1 MRRTSSGDAL
11 SQKIH
16 VLGDLLGET
25 IREQEDPAIFARVE
39 RIRALA
45 KDWRAAAS
53 PDNLHAL
60 THISD
65 DADTETNLLTL
76 KAFTTYF
83 HLVNLAEEHHRVR
96 VLRARDRAAD
106 IDPVA
111 DSIADAVFALRDHG
125 LTPHEVQALLD
136 QLSVDFVFTA
146 HPTESK
152 RRSVLEKLRAI
163 SATLQRVD
171 SEDVSPRDLDEAYVE
186 LQTQITLLW
195 LTDEVRV
202 KKPTVIDEVRNG
214 LWFFSGTLF
223 NAVTETYRSL
233 EQGLA
238 SAYPDHVFRL
248 PPFLKFG
255 SWIGGDRDGNPFVNN
270 AVTSA
275 TLALHRELARE
286 NLENAVMRLMWEM
299 SLSVR
304 YESQIESFL
313 NDQRERFPYSLRQLE
328 EDHPDQPYRQ
338 ALGAIVAHLNDDRIY
353 ANGDEVLHDL
363 KRIEDS
369 LARSKA
375 TLLAEE
381 RFAPLIHHTQT
392 FGLHTA
398 ALDIRQHSGE
408 HEEAITELLRAGG
421 VTEDYAALPESEK
434 VKLLAAQIEKG
445 EVKTNA
451 QFTFSEK
458 TLELNNLFSLLERV
472 HNHDASALGYYMISM
487 AHAPSDVLEVLWLMR
502 RAELSLD
509 VAPLLETIAD
519 LEEAPT
525 MLESLLSVNV
535 YRDHLRTRN
544 DHQLIQLGYS
554 DSTKD
559 GGYVTASW
567 ALYRAQRTLTKVA
580 EKFGVRLTFF
590 HGRGGAI
597 GRGGGP
603 THRAILG
610 LPPNTMHGSIRLT
623 EQGEV
628 LFDRFGHPIIAQR
641 YLEQVVGAVLRVA
654 AGTSAGVQP
663 EWEAAMELLSESA
676 HQAYRKLVY
685 ETPGF
690 LEYFGQATPI
700 DVVTELTIG
709 SRPSKRS
716 ASGRLEDLRAI
727 PWVFAWMQSRNTLPG
742 WYGLGSAIARYVERI
757 PNGVDQLRLMYRGW
771 YFFRAMMD
779 NAQQALAKAD
789 MAIASCYADL
799 VADRELR
806 DRVFNQIRDEY
817 ERTRE
822 MLLLVNRQKVLLGN
836 EPVLQ
841 RAIKLRNP
849 YVDSMSFIQLGL
861 LRKIRALPA
870 ESDERKEIMDAL
882 RLSIVGVA
890 AGLKNTG

>member
-25 IREQEDPAIFARVE
+25 IREQENPAIFDRVE

-45 KDWRAAAS
+45 KDWRATGSA
-53 PDNLHAL
+53 DNLLTL
-60 THISD
+60 THVSD
-65 DADTETNLLTL
+65 EAYTETNLLTL

-83 HLVNLAEEHHRVR
+83 HLVNLAEEHHRMR
-96 VLRARDRAAD
+96 VLRARERAAD
-106 IDPVA
+106 IDPIA
-111 DSIADAVFALRDHG
+111 DSIADAVFTLRDHG
-125 LTPHEVQALLD
+125 LTPQEVQALLD

-152 RRSVLEKLRAI
+152 RRSVLERLRAI
-163 SATLQRVD
+163 SAALQRID
-171 SEDVSPRDLDEAYVE
+171 SEDVSPRDLDETYTE

-223 NAVTETYRSL
+223 NAVAQTYRSL
-233 EQGLA
+233 EEGLA
-238 SAYPDHVFRL
+238 SAYPDHVFNI
-248 PPFLKFG
+248 PPIFNFG

-270 AVTSA
+270 EVTSA

-286 NLENAVMRLMWEM
+286 NLESAVTRLMWEM

-304 YESQIESFL
+304 YVSQIESFL

-328 EDHPDQPYRQ
+328 EEHPDQPYRQ
-338 ALGAIVAHLNDDRIY
+338 ALGVIVAHLNDDRIY
-353 ANGDEVLHDL
+353 ADGKAVLTDL

-381 RFAPLIHHTQT
+381 RFAPLLHHTQT

-398 ALDIRQHSGE
+398 ALDIRQHSSE
-408 HEEAITELLRAGG
+408 HEEVMTELFRVGC
-421 VTEDYAALPESEK
+421 VTEDYAALPEPEK
-434 VKLLAAQIEKG
+434 VKVLAAQLEKG
-445 EVKTNA
+445 DIKTNSH
-451 QFTFSEK
+451 FTFSEK
-458 TLELNNLFSLLERV
+458 TRESNNLFTLLKRA
-472 HNHDASALGYYMISM
+472 HDHDAAALGYYMISM

-502 RAELSLD
+502 RVELSLD

-610 LPPNTMHGSIRLT
+610 LPPNTMRGSIRLT

-641 YLEQVVGAVLRVA
+641 YLEQVVGAVLRMA
-654 AGTSAGVQP
+654 AGTSAGVLP

-676 HQAYRKLVY
+676 HQAYRKLIY
-685 ETPGF
+685 ETPNF

-757 PNGVDQLRLMYRGW
+757 PHGVDQLRLMYRGW

-799 VADRELR
+799 VTDRELR

-841 RAIKLRNP
+841 RSIKLRNP

-861 LRKIRALPA
+861 LRKLRALPA
-870 ESDERKEIMDAL
+870 ESAERKEIMDAL

>member
-16 VLGDLLGET
+16 ILGDLLGET

-53 PDNLHAL
+53 PDNLRAL

-65 DADTETNLLTL
+65 EADIETNLLTL
-76 KAFTTYF
+76 KAFTSYF

-111 DSIADAVFALRDHG
+111 DSIADAVFTLRDHG
-125 LTPHEVQALLD
+125 LTPHDVQALLD

-171 SEDVSPRDLDEAYVE
+171 SEDVSPRDLDEAYTE

-202 KKPTVIDEVRNG
+202 EKPTVIDEVRNG

-223 NAVTETYRSL
+223 NAVAETYRSL
-233 EQGLA
+233 EEGLA
-238 SAYPDHVFRL
+238 SAYPDHVFNI
-248 PPFLKFG
+248 PPIFKFG

-270 AVTSA
+270 EVTSA

-304 YESQIESFL
+304 YVSQIESFL
-313 NDQRERFPYSLRQLE
+313 SEQRERFPYSLKQLE
-328 EDHPDQPYRQ
+328 ADHPDQPYRQ
-338 ALGAIVAHLNDDRIY
+338 ALGIIVTHLNDDRIY
-353 ANGDEVLHDL
+353 ANGDEVLKDL
-363 KRIEDS
+363 RRIEDS

-408 HEEAITELLRAGG
+408 HEEAITELLKVGG
-421 VTEDYAALPESEK
+421 VTEDYAAQPESEK
-434 VKLLAAQIEKG
+434 VKLLAAQLEKG
-445 EVKTNA
+445 EFKTSS

-458 TLELNNLFSLLERV
+458 TLESNNLFNLLKRA
-472 HNHDASALGYYMISM
+472 HDHDASALGYYMISM

-502 RAELSLD
+502 RVELSLD

-519 LEEAPT
+519 LEEAPM

-535 YRDHLRTRN
+535 YREHLRTRN

-654 AGTSAGVQP
+654 AGTSSGVQP
-663 EWEAAMELLSESA
+663 EWEAAMESLSESA
-676 HQAYRKLVY
+676 HQAYRKFVY
-685 ETPGF
+685 ETPDF

-700 DVVTELTIG
+700 DVITELTIG

-817 ERTRE
+817 DRTRE

-861 LRKIRALPA
+861 LRKLRALPA

>member
-16 VLGDLLGET
+16 ILGDLLGET
-25 IREQEDPAIFARVE
+25 IREQENPAIFDRVE

-45 KDWRAAAS
+45 KDWRATGSADA
-53 PDNLHAL
+53 LHTL
-60 THISD
+60 TGVSD
-65 DADTETNLLTL
+65 EADIATNLLTL

-83 HLVNLAEEHHRVR
+83 HLVNLAEEHHRGR
-96 VLRARDRAAD
+96 VLRARERAAD
-106 IDPVA
+106 LDPIA
-111 DSIADAVFALRDHG
+111 DSIADAVFTLRDHG
-125 LTPHEVQALLD
+125 LTSQEVQAVLD

-152 RRSVLEKLRAI
+152 RRSVLEKLRRI
-163 SATLQRVD
+163 SMTLQQTD
-171 SEDVSPRDLDEAYVE
+171 SEELSPREREQALTE
-186 LQTQITLLW
+186 LQTQVTLLW

-214 LWFFSGTLF
+214 LWYFSETLF
-223 NAVTETYRSL
+223 SAAAQTQRSL
-233 EQGLA
+233 EQALA
-238 SAYPDHVFRL
+238 SAYPDHVFHL

-270 AVTSA
+270 QVTSA
-275 TLALHRELARE
+275 AIALHRELARE
-286 NLENAVMRLMWEM
+286 NLENAVTRLMWEM

-304 YESQIESFL
+304 YVSQIESFL
-313 NDQRERFPYSLRQLE
+313 SEQRERFPYSLRQLE

-353 ANGDEVLHDL
+353 ANGSEVLSDL

-369 LARSKA
+369 LAQSKA

-381 RFAPLIHHTQT
+381 RFAPLLSHVRT

-408 HEEAITELLRAGG
+408 HEETVTELFRAGG
-421 VTEDYAALPESEK
+421 VTEDYAALPETEK
-434 VKLLAAQIEKG
+434 VKLLAAQLEKG
-445 EVKTNA
+445 DIKTSSQSA
-451 QFTFSEK
+451 FSEK
-458 TLELNNLFSLLERV
+458 TLESNNLFNLLKRI
-472 HNHDASALGYYMISM
+472 HDHDPSALGYYMISM

-502 RAELSLD
+502 RVELSLG

-525 MLESLLSVNV
+525 MLEALFSLKA
-535 YRDHLRTRN
+535 YREHLRTRS

-610 LPPNTMHGSIRLT
+610 LPPDTMHGSIRLT

-628 LFDRFGHPIIAQR
+628 LFDRFGHPIITQR

-654 AGTSAGVQP
+654 AGTGAGVHP

-685 ETPGF
+685 ETPDF

-700 DVVTELTIG
+700 DVITELTIG

-727 PWVFAWMQSRNTLPG
+727 PWVFAWMQSRYTLPG
-742 WYGLGSAIARYVERI
+742 WYGLGRAIARYIERI

-799 VADRELR
+799 VADREVR

-817 ERTRE
+817 DRTRE
-822 MLLLVNRQKVLLGN
+822 MLLVVNRQKVLLGN

-861 LRKIRALPA
+861 LRKLRALPA
-870 ESDERKEIMDAL
+870 ESNERQEIMDAL

>member
-16 VLGDLLGET
+16 ILGDLLGET

-45 KDWRAAAS
+45 KDWRAADSA
-53 PDNLHAL
+53 DDLRAL
-60 THISD
+60 THVSD
-65 DADTETNLLTL
+65 DADIETNLLTL

-96 VLRARDRAAD
+96 VLGARDRAAD
-106 IDPVA
+106 IDPIA
-111 DSIADAVFALRDHG
+111 DSIADAVFTLRDHG
-125 LTPHEVQALLD
+125 LTPQDVQALLD

-152 RRSVLEKLRAI
+152 RRSVLERLRAI
-163 SATLQRVD
+163 SATLQRID
-171 SEDVSPRDLDEAYVE
+171 SENVSPRDLGEAYTE

-223 NAVTETYRSL
+223 NAVAETYRSL
-233 EQGLA
+233 EEGLA
-238 SAYPDHVFRL
+238 SAYPDHVFNI
-248 PPFLKFG
+248 PPIFKFG

-270 AVTSA
+270 EVTSA

-286 NLENAVMRLMWEM
+286 SLENAVTRLMWEM

-304 YESQIESFL
+304 YVSQIESFL
-313 NDQRERFPYSLRQLE
+313 SEQRERFPYSLKQLE

-338 ALGAIVAHLNDDRIY
+338 ALGVIVTHLNDDRIY
-353 ANGDEVLHDL
+353 ANGDEVLKDL
-363 KRIEDS
+363 RRIEDS

-408 HEEAITELLRAGG
+408 HEEAITELLKVGG

-434 VKLLAAQIEKG
+434 VKLLAAQLEKG
-445 EVKTNA
+445 DFKIGA

-458 TLELNNLFSLLERV
+458 TLESNNLFNLLKRA
-472 HNHDASALGYYMISM
+472 HDHDAAALGYYMISM

-502 RAELSLD
+502 RVELSLD

-525 MLESLLSVNV
+525 MLESLLSVTV
-535 YRDHLRTRN
+535 YREHLRTRN

-654 AGTSAGVQP
+654 ANTVATVPP
-663 EWEAAMELLSESA
+663 EWETAMESLSESA

-690 LEYFGQATPI
+690 LEYFEQATPI
-700 DVVTELTIG
+700 DVITELTIG
-709 SRPSKRS
+709 SRPSRRS

-727 PWVFAWMQSRNTLPG
+727 PWVFAWMQSRITLPG
-742 WYGLGSAIARYVERI
+742 WYGLGSAIAKYTERI
-757 PNGVDQLRLMYRGW
+757 PNGIDQLRVMYRGW
-771 YFFRAMMD
+771 YYFRAMMD

-817 ERTRE
+817 DRTRE

-861 LRKIRALPA
+861 LRKLRALPA

>member
-1 MRRTSSGDAL
+1 
-11 SQKIH
+11 
-16 VLGDLLGET
+16 
-25 IREQEDPAIFARVE
+25 
-39 RIRALA
+39 
-45 KDWRAAAS
+45 
-53 PDNLHAL
+53 
-60 THISD
+60 HISD

-111 DSIADAVFALRDHG
+111 DSIADAVFTLRDHG
-125 LTPHEVQALLD
+125 LTPQEVQALLD

-233 EQGLA
+233 EEGLA

-381 RFAPLIHHTQT
+381 RFASC
-392 FGLHTA
+392 
-398 ALDIRQHSGE
+398 RWM
-408 HEEAITELLRAGG
+408 LRRFWKR
-421 VTEDYAALPESEK
+421 LPIWK
-434 VKLLAAQIEKG
+434 
-445 EVKTNA
+445 
-451 QFTFSEK
+451 
-458 TLELNNLFSLLERV
+458 
-472 HNHDASALGYYMISM
+472 
-487 AHAPSDVLEVLWLMR
+487 R
-502 RAELSLD
+502 R
-509 VAPLLETIAD
+509 
-519 LEEAPT
+519 
-525 MLESLLSVNV
+525 
-535 YRDHLRTRN
+535 RRC
-544 DHQLIQLGYS
+544 
-554 DSTKD
+554 
-559 GGYVTASW
+559 W
-567 ALYRAQRTLTKVA
+567 
-580 EKFGVRLTFF
+580 
-590 HGRGGAI
+590 
-597 GRGGGP
+597 
-603 THRAILG
+603 
-610 LPPNTMHGSIRLT
+610 
-623 EQGEV
+623 
-628 LFDRFGHPIIAQR
+628 
-641 YLEQVVGAVLRVA
+641 
-654 AGTSAGVQP
+654 
-663 EWEAAMELLSESA
+663 
-676 HQAYRKLVY
+676 
-685 ETPGF
+685 
-690 LEYFGQATPI
+690 
-700 DVVTELTIG
+700 
-709 SRPSKRS
+709 SR
-716 ASGRLEDLRAI
+716 
-727 PWVFAWMQSRNTLPG
+727 
-742 WYGLGSAIARYVERI
+742 
-757 PNGVDQLRLMYRGW
+757 
-771 YFFRAMMD
+771 
-779 NAQQALAKAD
+779 
-789 MAIASCYADL
+789 C
-799 VADRELR
+799 
-806 DRVFNQIRDEY
+806 
-817 ERTRE
+817 
-822 MLLLVNRQKVLLGN
+822 
-836 EPVLQ
+836 
-841 RAIKLRNP
+841 
-849 YVDSMSFIQLGL
+849 
-861 LRKIRALPA
+861 
-870 ESDERKEIMDAL
+870 
-882 RLSIVGVA
+882 
-890 AGLKNTG
+890 

>member
-125 LTPHEVQALLD
+125 LTPQEVQALLD

-233 EQGLA
+233 EEGLA

-408 HEEAITELLRAGG
+408 HEEAITEVFRAGG

-685 ETPGF
+685 ETPNF

-806 DRVFNQIRDEY
+806 DRVFNQIRDEHD
-817 ERTRE
+817 RTRE

-861 LRKIRALPA
+861 LRKLRALPA

>member
-806 DRVFNQIRDEY
+806 DRVFNQIRDEHD
-817 ERTRE
+817 RTRE

-861 LRKIRALPA
+861 LRKLRALPA

>member
-16 VLGDLLGET
+16 ILGDLLGET

-45 KDWRAAAS
+45 KDWRAADSA
-53 PDNLHAL
+53 DNLHTL
-60 THISD
+60 THVSD
-65 DADTETNLLTL
+65 EADIETNLLTL
-76 KAFTTYF
+76 KAFTSYF

-111 DSIADAVFALRDHG
+111 DSIADAVFTLRDHG
-125 LTPHEVQALLD
+125 LTPQDVQALLD

-171 SEDVSPRDLDEAYVE
+171 SEDVSPRDLDEAYTE

-223 NAVTETYRSL
+223 NAVAQTYRSL
-233 EQGLA
+233 EEGLA
-238 SAYPDHVFRL
+238 SAYPDHVFNI
-248 PPFLKFG
+248 PPVFKFG

-270 AVTSA
+270 EVTSA

-304 YESQIESFL
+304 YVSQIESFL
-313 NDQRERFPYSLRQLE
+313 SEQRERFPYSLKQLE
-328 EDHPDQPYRQ
+328 ADHPDQPYRQ
-338 ALGAIVAHLNDDRIY
+338 ALGIIVTHLNDDRIY
-353 ANGDEVLHDL
+353 ANGDEVLKDL
-363 KRIEDS
+363 RRIEDS

-408 HEEAITELLRAGG
+408 HEETITEVFRVGG
-421 VTEDYAALPESEK
+421 VTENYAALPESEK
-434 VKLLAAQIEKG
+434 VKLLAAQLEKG
-445 EVKTNA
+445 DFKTSS
-451 QFTFSEK
+451 QFAFSEK
-458 TLELNNLFSLLERV
+458 TLESNNLFNLLKRA
-472 HNHDASALGYYMISM
+472 HDHDASALGYYMISM

-502 RAELSLD
+502 RVDLAID

-535 YRDHLRTRN
+535 YREHLRTRN

-654 AGTSAGVQP
+654 AGTSSGVQP
-663 EWEAAMELLSESA
+663 EWEAAMESLSESA
-676 HQAYRKLVY
+676 HQAYRKFVY
-685 ETPGF
+685 ETPDF

-700 DVVTELTIG
+700 DVITELTIG

-817 ERTRE
+817 DRTRE

-861 LRKIRALPA
+861 LRKLRALPA

>member
-16 VLGDLLGET
+16 ILGDLLGET
-25 IREQEDPAIFARVE
+25 IREQEDPAIFDRVE

-45 KDWRAAAS
+45 KDWRVTGSA
-53 PDNLHAL
+53 DDLHTL
-60 THISD
+60 THVSD
-65 DADTETNLLTL
+65 EADIETNLLTL

-96 VLRARDRAAD
+96 VLRARERAAD
-106 IDPVA
+106 IDPIA
-111 DSIADAVFALRDHG
+111 DSIADAVFTLRDHG
-125 LTPHEVQALLD
+125 LTPQEVQALLD

-152 RRSVLEKLRAI
+152 RRSVLEKLRRI
-163 SATLQRVD
+163 SMTLQQTD
-171 SEDVSPRDLDEAYVE
+171 SEELSPREREQALVE
-186 LQTQITLLW
+186 LQTQVTLLW

-214 LWFFSGTLF
+214 LWYFSETLF
-223 NAVTETYRSL
+223 SAAAQTHRSL
-233 EQGLA
+233 EQALA

-270 AVTSA
+270 PVTSA
-275 TLALHRELARE
+275 ALALHRELARE
-286 NLENAVMRLMWEM
+286 NLENAIMRLMWEM

-313 NDQRERFPYSLRQLE
+313 SEQRERFPYSLRQLE

-353 ANGDEVLHDL
+353 ANGNEVLSDL
-363 KRIEDS
+363 KRIEES
-369 LARSKA
+369 LAQSKA

-381 RFAPLIHHTQT
+381 RFAPLIHHTRT

-408 HEEAITELLRAGG
+408 HEEAMTELFRAGG
-421 VTEDYAALPESEK
+421 VTEDYAALPEPEK

-445 EVKTNA
+445 EFKTSA
-451 QFTFSEK
+451 QFMFSEK
-458 TLELNNLFSLLERV
+458 TLESNNLFNLLKRI
-472 HNHDASALGYYMISM
+472 HDHDASALGYYMISM

-525 MLESLLSVNV
+525 MLESLFSVNA
-535 YRDHLRTRN
+535 YRDHLRARN

-567 ALYRAQRTLTKVA
+567 ALYRAQRALTKVA

-700 DVVTELTIG
+700 DVITELTIG

-727 PWVFAWMQSRNTLPG
+727 PWVFAWMQSRYTLPG

-771 YFFRAMMD
+771 YFFHAMMD

-817 ERTRE
+817 DRTRE

-861 LRKIRALPA
+861 LRKLRALPA

>member
-1 MRRTSSGDAL
+1 M
-11 SQKIH
+11 
-16 VLGDLLGET
+16 
-25 IREQEDPAIFARVE
+25 
-39 RIRALA
+39 
-45 KDWRAAAS
+45 
-53 PDNLHAL
+53 
-60 THISD
+60 
-65 DADTETNLLTL
+65 
-76 KAFTTYF
+76 
-83 HLVNLAEEHHRVR
+83 
-96 VLRARDRAAD
+96 
-106 IDPVA
+106 
-111 DSIADAVFALRDHG
+111 
-125 LTPHEVQALLD
+125 
-136 QLSVDFVFTA
+136 
-146 HPTESK
+146 
-152 RRSVLEKLRAI
+152 
-163 SATLQRVD
+163 
-171 SEDVSPRDLDEAYVE
+171 
-186 LQTQITLLW
+186 
-195 LTDEVRV
+195 
-202 KKPTVIDEVRNG
+202 
-214 LWFFSGTLF
+214 
-223 NAVTETYRSL
+223 
-233 EQGLA
+233 
-238 SAYPDHVFRL
+238 
-248 PPFLKFG
+248 
-255 SWIGGDRDGNPFVNN
+255 
-270 AVTSA
+270 
-275 TLALHRELARE
+275 
-286 NLENAVMRLMWEM
+286 
-299 SLSVR
+299 
-304 YESQIESFL
+304 
-313 NDQRERFPYSLRQLE
+313 
-328 EDHPDQPYRQ
+328 
-338 ALGAIVAHLNDDRIY
+338 
-353 ANGDEVLHDL
+353 
-363 KRIEDS
+363 
-369 LARSKA
+369 
-375 TLLAEE
+375 
-381 RFAPLIHHTQT
+381 
-392 FGLHTA
+392 
-398 ALDIRQHSGE
+398 
-408 HEEAITELLRAGG
+408 
-421 VTEDYAALPESEK
+421 
-434 VKLLAAQIEKG
+434 
-445 EVKTNA
+445 
-451 QFTFSEK
+451 
-458 TLELNNLFSLLERV
+458 
-472 HNHDASALGYYMISM
+472 
-487 AHAPSDVLEVLWLMR
+487 
-502 RAELSLD
+502 SLD

-685 ETPGF
+685 ETPNF

-806 DRVFNQIRDEY
+806 DRVFNQIRDEHD
-817 ERTRE
+817 RTRE

-861 LRKIRALPA
+861 LRKLRALPA